1 MKITEFIKTAGAVAI
16 QAQENDKE
24 ETKRYIKGILAKQG
38 EEIED
43 LKVDVDGDM
52 IRLTGKCKDPSTL
65 EKAILIAGNI
75 TGISKVASDGL
86 QFIGKEIKA
95 SKGKFYTI
103 KSGDNLSKIAKE
115 FLGDGNKY
123 MDIVKANKGI
133 IDDPD
138 KIYPGQTIRIP

>member
-16 QAQENDKE
+16 QAQQNDKE
-24 ETKRYIKGILAKQG
+24 ETRRYIKGILEKQG
-38 EEIED
+38 EEVEG

-52 IRLTGKCKDPSTL
+52 IRLFGNCKDPGTM

-86 QFIGKEIKA
+86 KLVGKELKA

-115 FLGDGNKY
+115 YLGDANKY
-123 MDIVKANKGI
+123 MEIVKANKGI
-133 IDDPD
+133 IENAD

>member
-1 MKITEFIKTAGAVAI
+1 MKITEFIKTAGAVAVK
-16 QAQENDKE
+16 AQEADSE
-24 ETKRYIKGILAKQG
+24 ETKKYIAGILKKNG
-38 EEIED
+38 EEVEG
-43 LKVDVDGDM
+43 LKVDVEGDM
-52 IRLTGKCKDPSTL
+52 IRLTGKCKDPGTL

-86 QFIGKEIKA
+86 HLVGKELKA
-95 SKGKFYTI
+95 AMGKFYTI

-115 FLGDGNKY
+115 FLGDGNRY

>member
-1 MKITEFIKTAGAVAI
+1 MKIMEFAKAAGAVAI
-16 QAQENDKE
+16 KAQKNDAE
-24 ETKRYIKGILAKQG
+24 ETKKYIAGVLKKHG
-38 EEIED
+38 EEVEG

-52 IRLTGKCKDPSTL
+52 IRLSGKCKDPGIL

-86 QFIGKEIKA
+86 ILAGKELKA
-95 SKGKFYTI
+95 SMGKFYTI
-103 KSGDNLSKIAKE
+103 KSGDSLSKIAKE
-115 FLGDGNKY
+115 HLGDGNRY
-123 MDIVKANKGI
+123 MEIVKANKGI